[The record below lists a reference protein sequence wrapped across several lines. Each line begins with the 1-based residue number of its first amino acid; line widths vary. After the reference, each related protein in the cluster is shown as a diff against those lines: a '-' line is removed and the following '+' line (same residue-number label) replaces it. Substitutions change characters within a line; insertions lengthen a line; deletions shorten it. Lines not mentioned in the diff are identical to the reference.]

1 MPAVVVEEPVRK
13 PQSGAGA
20 AYAVDPYTWS
30 KVQADALRR
39 RDFAAIDWENVAEE
53 IETVGRSEKRALASY
68 CERAVEHLL
77 KIECWGSAS
86 AEALAG
92 WEAEVGRFRAGMADA
107 LADNPGLKAEAE
119 LAGMYE
125 TAWRR
130 GRSRAAAALAGY
142 EVEGGTEYR
151 PARRAWTRELAAREP
166 YLLEDVAGFDPRARR
181 LADPD
186 PDRMPPAVDRV
197 LDQRGSRGM
206 ADRARRSA
214 GRDRDR

>member
-13 PQSGAGA
+13 PQSDAGA

-86 AEALAG
+86 AGE
-92 WEAEVGRFRAGMADA
+92 
-107 LADNPGLKAEAE
+107 
-119 LAGMYE
+119 
-125 TAWRR
+125 
-130 GRSRAAAALAGY
+130 LAGY
-142 EVEGGTEYR
+142 EVEGGAEYR

-197 LDQRGSRGM
+197 LEQRGSCGM
-206 ADRARRSA
+206 ADRTRRSA
-214 GRDRDR
+214 GRGRDR